1 VVATLGTYVYPV
13 FGELPVQ
20 AIDTMLVMKPA
31 EYDRMVHALAFGF
44 GARRQEP
51 GSAGL
56 FCVS

>member
-1 VVATLGTYVYPV
+1 V